1 MRLYLYLYLF
11 MMKFRFFLAS
21 TLLSSLSFVSGTAL
35 AQKGFSDLDIQG
47 LKMGMAPVQTMPIIQ
62 LLAAK
67 NGSKVREKSLQL
79 GGRDPAKGIFVPL
92 NNGKV
97 TIQLQSGAVDM
108 ASTSQDYPDAVSVN
122 FTPVPGEEKIAA
134 IYRRSPYKAGARPID
149 DNVASDL
156 LAKYGKPTYEES
168 GKHSAQDFFVWA
180 FDSNGTP
187 LKSWAGKK
195 CLLQFPKPDGRTSD
209 PTSTNNSW
217 SWIIESQWED
227 KQVSSYYKSCG
238 TKLLI
243 IESMIDSQIR
253 TVNQISFI
261 FYDIQAVIDG
271 QKKANELM
279 AAVSRNVTKDVIK
292 GANQVKPSL

>member
-1 MRLYLYLYLF
+1 
-11 MMKFRFFLAS
+11 
-21 TLLSSLSFVSGTAL
+21 
-35 AQKGFSDLDIQG
+35 
-47 LKMGMAPVQTMPIIQ
+47 MGMAPVQTMPIIQ
-62 LLAAK
+62 QLAAK